1 MEFEGSRT
9 LERSFK
15 VVELAK
21 LDPESLQPCCQAL
34 RFAENDIID
43 NVTLMEVTQEVADQ
57 LEEGQKFVFRGE
69 ANDSVVLCSDQKV
82 YDVKEAETSNS
93 LLLVQNLLKPQECS
107 TNPVDNQAHQVTVS
121 KTIYRYLEM
130 KPARPGY
137 RKLADMLD
145 SKLLKSFQDFQSSS
159 WPYSDLLDKV
169 QCSEGELKEGL
180 KEMEAVEHEGSW
192 TKLDP
197 DLRMKIV
204 SMICNVISENSWS
217 WENVEKDEVLE
228 TLKELESEVLLAQV
242 FDQVFIEGKVQSD
255 KLCRFYGEYLL
266 QSSSVFNL
274 KEFLNIWQESMP
286 VVDFGGPAFKVDLK
300 QLEGLAVL
308 DKDQIRYFPEA
319 KLPTTVQERLSVLFD
334 TKEKWRLDEI
344 TPFVINLTTPKLNV
358 KGLLTKYARGSKV
371 KDVQLFS
378 SKHQN

>member
-21 LDPESLQPCCQAL
+21 LDPKSLLPCCQAL
-34 RFAENDIID
+34 RFAENDFVD

-57 LEEGQKFVFRGE
+57 LEVGQKFVFRGE

-93 LLLVQNLLKPQECS
+93 LLLVQNLLIPQECS
-107 TNPVDNQAHQVTVS
+107 TKPVDNQAHQATVS

-145 SKLLKSFQDFQSSS
+145 SKSLKSFQDFQSSS
-159 WPYSDLLDKV
+159 WTYSDLLDKV
-169 QCSEGELKEGL
+169 QCSESELKEGL
-180 KEMEAVEHEGSW
+180 QEMEAVEYEGSW

-217 WENVEKDEVLE
+217 WESVEKDEVLE
-228 TLKELESEVLLAQV
+228 TLKELESEVLLSQV
-242 FDQVFIEGKVQSD
+242 FDQVFIEGKVQSE

-274 KEFLNIWQESMP
+274 EEFLNIWQESMP
-286 VVDFGGPAFKVDLK
+286 VVDFGGPAFKVDLN

-319 KLPTTVQERLSVLFD
+319 KLPTMVQERLSVLFD

>member
-15 VVELAK
+15 VVQLAK
-21 LDPESLQPCCQAL
+21 LEPESLMPCCQAL
-34 RFAENDIID
+34 RFAENDILN
-43 NVTLMEVTQEVADQ
+43 NVTLMEVPQDVADQ
-57 LEEGQKFVFRGE
+57 LDIGQKFVFRGE
-69 ANDSVVLCSDQKV
+69 ANDSVVLCSDSKV

-93 LLLVQNLLKPQECS
+93 LLLVQNLLKPQECG
-107 TNPVDNQAHQVTVS
+107 TNPDDNQAHQVTVS
-121 KTIYRYLEM
+121 KTIYRYLEL

-137 RKLADMLD
+137 RKLADMLE
-145 SKLLKSFQDFQSSS
+145 SRSLKLFQDFASSS
-159 WPYSDLLDKV
+159 WSYQELLDKI
-169 QCSEGELKEGL
+169 QCSENELKDGL
-180 KEMEAVEHEGSW
+180 REMEAVEYQDCW
-192 TKLDP
+192 TTLDP
-197 DLRMKIV
+197 DLRMKII
-204 SMICNVISENSWS
+204 SLICNVICENSWS
-217 WENVEKDEVLE
+217 WETVAKDEALE
-228 TLKELESEVLLAQV
+228 TLKELESEVLLTQI
-242 FDQVFIEGKVQSD
+242 FDQFFSAEGQVNRE

-274 KEFLNIWQESMP
+274 KEFLTIWQESMP
-286 VVDFGGPAFKVDLK
+286 VVDFGEPFKVELK

-319 KLPTTVQERLSVLFD
+319 KLPTEIKERLGVLFD
-334 TKEKWRLDEI
+334 TKAKWSLDEI

-371 KDVQLFS
+371 NDVQLFS

>member
-1 MEFEGSRT
+1 M
-9 LERSFK
+9 
-15 VVELAK
+15 
-21 LDPESLQPCCQAL
+21 
-34 RFAENDIID
+34 
-43 NVTLMEVTQEVADQ
+43 
-57 LEEGQKFVFRGE
+57 
-69 ANDSVVLCSDQKV
+69 
-82 YDVKEAETSNS
+82 
-93 LLLVQNLLKPQECS
+93 
-107 TNPVDNQAHQVTVS
+107 
-121 KTIYRYLEM
+121 
-130 KPARPGY
+130 
-137 RKLADMLD
+137 
-145 SKLLKSFQDFQSSS
+145 
-159 WPYSDLLDKV
+159 
-169 QCSEGELKEGL
+169 
-180 KEMEAVEHEGSW
+180 
-192 TKLDP
+192 
-197 DLRMKIV
+197 
-204 SMICNVISENSWS
+204 
-217 WENVEKDEVLE
+217 
-228 TLKELESEVLLAQV
+228 ESEVLLAQV

-286 VVDFGGPAFKVDLK
+286 VVDFGGPAFKVELK

-358 KGLLTKYARGSKV
+358 KGLLTKYARGSRV